1 MIRTIC
7 GPKGF
12 GKTKIIID
20 EANKDVAEATGNV
33 VFITDTKR
41 YMYDLVHKIRFID
54 TKDFSIKSEE
64 ALLSF
69 IKGIIA
75 GNSDTQY
82 IFIDGA
88 ARIVG
93 SELKD
98 MAGFYNELENMTE
111 QYDITLILTVSCEP
125 EKLPDFI
132 AKYSK

>member
-1 MIRTIC
+1 MIKTIC
-7 GPKGF
+7 GAKGF

-20 EANKDVAEATGNV
+20 EANKDVAEASGNV

-54 TKDFSIKSEE
+54 TKDFEINSEE
-64 ALLSF
+64 SLISF

-88 ARIVG
+88 ARIVNK
-93 SELKD
+93 SVDE
-98 MAGFYNELENMTE
+98 MADFYSALEKMIGEYNL
-111 QYDITLILTVSCEP
+111 TLILTVSCEP
-125 EKLPDFI
+125 EKLPAFI